1 MASER
6 RQFLNK
12 INKRI
17 YTMTQHGV
25 NKQDVLDMVKQNL
38 PKGAYITEFGQINI
52 DPNYWESNKTHIMET
67 LEEEVE
73 MYWDVKQKAMKP
85 YENFIGPL
93 PKNQADKEVQAYIRY
108 QKEFFGMIGEYY
120 DLVQE
125 YESRGQAYKVHSQ
138 EMEDFL
144 YTLQQEGSIHNQG
157 EIPYSQRVAGMDRIR
172 QSRGRIR

>member
-17 YTMTQHGV
+17 YTLTKHGV
-25 NKQDVLDMVKQNL
+25 PRQDILDLMKPNL
-38 PKGAYITEFGQINI
+38 PKGAYITEFGQINV
-52 DPNYWESNKTHIMET
+52 DTNYWKSSKSHITKTLDEQVKMF
-67 LEEEVE
+67 
-73 MYWDVKQKAMKP
+73 WDIKQEAMKP

-93 PKNQADKEVQAYIRY
+93 PKNQADKEIQAYMKY

-120 DLVQE
+120 DLMQE
-125 YESRGQAYKVHSQ
+125 YESRGEAYKIHTP

-144 YTLQQEGSIHNQG
+144 YSLQQEGSVHNQG
-157 EIPYSQRVAGMDRIR
+157 EIPYSQRIAGMNRIR
-172 QSRGRIR
+172 QSRGKIN

>member
-17 YTMTQHGV
+17 YTLTKHGV

-38 PKGAYITEFGQINI
+38 PSGAYITEFGQINI
-52 DPNYWESNKTHIMET
+52 DPNYWESNKKLITKT
-67 LEEEVE
+67 LDEQVK
-73 MYWDVKQKAMKP
+73 MYWDVKQEAMKP

-93 PKNQADKEVQAYIRY
+93 PKNQADKEIQAYMKY